1 MVAVALKAIKLEK
14 RRRVAAKVVVQC
26 FIHFDPLFRSF
37 FNSIFLF
44 RLTVHDT
51 WKNTALDVIDT
62 LGVLI
67 N

>member
-14 RRRVAAKVVVQC
+14 GRRVTVVVAQC

-51 WKNTALDVIDT
+51 LKNTALDVIDT